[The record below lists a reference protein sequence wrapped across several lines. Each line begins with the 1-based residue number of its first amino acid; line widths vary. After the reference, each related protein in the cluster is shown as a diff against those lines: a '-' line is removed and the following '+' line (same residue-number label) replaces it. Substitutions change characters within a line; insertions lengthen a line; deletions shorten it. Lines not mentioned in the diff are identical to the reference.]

1 MSWTTA
7 SIELHGIQTQANDA
21 DINKLLVRG
30 G

>member
-7 SIELHGIQTQANDA
+7 SIKSCGDQTQTKDTY
-21 DINKLLVRG
+21 INKLLVQG